1 MKEPPSLPRL
11 RGKPSAAA
19 AAAAAG
25 NTSRK
30 LKLVCSFNGALQP
43 RPPSGDLRYVGGETR
58 IVSVDRGVSFSR
70 LASKIADLCPS
81 IPPGFSIKYQ
91 LPHAGAGAGKGGGGG
106 GGDAPLVS
114 VASDDDVRC
123 MIEEHDRLE
132 ARGKHARLWVFVLS
146 DGSDGK
152 KGSPDGG
159 LRKDRDAWGGV
170 CGENEISGRRGLEGF
185 DGCGF
190 EGQKGQEAR
199 FRGSWV
205 GCAVVKYPVNGVAG
219 TGFRD
224 DPVRNMGWNEPVLV
238 KQLAVYDNV
247 RDVSNTKM
255 EFSTRRG
262 RAKYDRS
269 PAGLAS
275 GPQAPMDLLDRV
287 QVGTHFPGSESRY
300 NLVQFRVARPR
311 PLTPR
316 NGNLPV
322 PTYVTAQILSRKCSH
337 ELGICKGCLSH
348 YITIPQDPMQWGNPT
363 VVLNSQSVNAPKNL
377 RRIEVGLHSH
387 LNRENIVPSPR
398 TNPLTGRSYTQEPS
412 AVAGRAWGAMQ
423 SSNHSH
429 RSGASG
435 ARYQR
440 VHPYHVRNHRYN
452 PAEMESYLAVKAEP
466 RLSLGKSCPGLKP
479 ISNMSKQEQFT
490 RTHQAEH
497 KAWTGFYNCLSNGS
511 VNLMNSYLNCE
522 NPCIYAQGV
531 NGKSA
536 VHHDS
541 ICPSTCLEVMDAQED
556 VQSALNAYKNTAIHQ
571 TSPENF
577 LNGSNCDSNI
587 YKKPHPMDPL
597 ESSDVCLL
605 PSDGK
610 CSDSIGMR
618 CNGKYPSRSM
628 GINLSS
634 YNNNISSSVDLSLHH
649 LSLSSPKDVELSAHS
664 CRATSNISNALTKPQ
679 TKSIDLMEFSTGP
692 QLDESNGVQSDLSSE
707 DVPKVEKDHVYED
720 NPEELSSGLS
730 IDDKEKS
737 KESPKCSKLIG
748 GISTDLTAFYA
759 HLTSQGLQTIRT
771 TDVECIKELGSG
783 TYGTVYYGKWK
794 GSDVAIKRLKSCCF
808 TDGAAREDRLVAD
821 FWKEAHL
828 LGQLHHP
835 NIVAFYGVVSDG
847 PVTDLATVTEYMVN
861 GSLKQVL
868 RKKDRTIDRRKRLI
882 IAMDAAFGMEY
893 LHEKHIVHFDLKS
906 HNFLVNMRDPQRP
919 VCKIGDLGLSKIKKK
934 TLVSGG
940 VRGTIP
946 WMAPELFNNKNN
958 MVTEK
963 VDVYSFGIVMWELLT
978 GEEPYANLRSEDIIA
993 GIIKGTLRPEIPS
1006 WCDPAW
1012 RSLMDRCWST
1022 DVNSRPSFSDIAKEL
1037 RAMSAA
1043 MNIK

>member
-1 MKEPPSLPRL
+1 MKEPLSLSRL
-11 RGKPSAAA
+11 RKKPAAA
-19 AAAAAG
+19 AATGAG
-25 NTSRK
+25 VNPSRK
-30 LKLVCSFNGALQP
+30 LKFVCSFNGALQP

-58 IVSVDRGVSFSR
+58 IVSVDRGGVSFSR

-81 IPPGFSIKYQ
+81 IPRSGGFSVKYQ
-91 LPHAGAGAGKGGGGG
+91 LLPGAGRA
-106 GGDAPLVS
+106 GDAPLVS
-114 VASDDDVRC
+114 VASNDDVRC
-123 MIEEHDRLE
+123 MIEEHDKLE
-132 ARGKHARLWVFVLS
+132 ARGKHARLWLFVFS

-152 KGSPDGG
+152 GREDGG
-159 LRKDRDAWGGV
+159 GLGKDGGARGGGV
-170 CGENEISGRRGLEGF
+170 CGENEFSGRRGLGGF
-185 DGCGF
+185 NGYGF
-190 EGQKGQEAR
+190 EGRKDQEAR
-199 FRGSWV
+199 FRGSLV
-205 GCAVVKYPVNGVAG
+205 SCAVVKNPATGVAG
-219 TGFRD
+219 TGLRD
-224 DPVRNMGWNEPVLV
+224 DPVRNMGWTEPILV
-238 KQLAVYDNV
+238 RQLAVYNNV

-255 EFSTRRG
+255 EFSARG
-262 RAKYDRS
+262 ARAKYDQS
-269 PAGLAS
+269 HPDLAS
-275 GPQAPMDLLDRV
+275 GPQAAMGMLDRRE
-287 QVGTHFPGSESRY
+287 VGTHCPGSESRY

-322 PTYVTAQILSRKCSH
+322 QTYLASQIVSRKCGH
-337 ELGICKGCLSH
+337 ESGICKGCSSH
-348 YITIPQDPMQWGNPT
+348 YITVPQDPMQRGNPA
-363 VVLNSQSVNAPKNL
+363 VVLKGDSVDASKNL
-377 RRIEVGLHSH
+377 RRIDVGLQSH
-387 LNRENIVPSPR
+387 LNRENIVPLPCI
-398 TNPLTGRSYTQEPS
+398 NPLAGRSYAQEPS

-423 SSNHSH
+423 SSNRSH
-429 RSGASG
+429 RSAASN
-435 ARYQR
+435 ARDQR
-440 VHPYHVRNHRYN
+440 VHPYHVRNHRYD
-452 PAEMESYLAVKAEP
+452 PAEMESHLAVKAEQ
-466 RLSLGKSCPGLKP
+466 RLSLGKGYPGLKP
-479 ISNMSKQEQFT
+479 ISNMSKQEQLT
-490 RTHQAEH
+490 THQAEH

-511 VNLMNSYLNCE
+511 VSLMNSYSNRE

-531 NGKSA
+531 DGKPA

-541 ICPSTCLEVMDAQED
+541 MCPSTCLEVMNAQDD
-556 VQSALNAYKNTAIHQ
+556 VQSALNEYKNTAIHQ

-577 LNGSNCDSNI
+577 HNGSKCSSNAD
-587 YKKPHPMDPL
+587 KKPLPVDPL
-597 ESSDVCLL
+597 ESSDLYLL
-605 PSDGK
+605 PSDSK
-610 CSDSIGMR
+610 CSDSTGMR
-618 CNGKYPSRSM
+618 CYGKFPSRST

-634 YNNNISSSVDLSLHH
+634 YNNNISSSVDLSLHN
-649 LSLSSPKDVELSAHS
+649 LSLSSSKEVELSAQS
-664 CRATSNISNALTKPQ
+664 SRATSNNALAKPQ
-679 TKSIDLMEFSTGP
+679 AKSIDLMEFSTGP
-692 QLDESNGVQSDLSSE
+692 QLDESNGVQSDSSSE
-707 DVPKVEKDHVYED
+707 AVPKVEKNHVYKD
-720 NPEELSSGLS
+720 NLEELSSGLS
-730 IDDKEKS
+730 IDGKDKFKG
-737 KESPKCSKLIG
+737 SPKCSKVIG
-748 GISTDLTAFYA
+748 GISMDLTAFKAYLA
-759 HLTSQGLQTIRT
+759 SQGLQTIKT

-783 TYGTVYYGKWK
+783 TYGTVYYGKWR

-847 PVTDLATVTEYMVN
+847 PVTSLATVTEYMVN

-893 LHEKHIVHFDLKS
+893 LHEKNIVHFDLKS

-958 MVTEK
+958 TVTEK

-993 GIIKGTLRPEIPS
+993 GILKGTLRPEIPS

-1012 RSLMDRCWST
+1012 RSLMERCWST
-1022 DVNSRPSFSDIAKEL
+1022 DVNSRPSFSDVAKEL